1 MSELIGGLRALGRRL
16 GANLRDAAAAP
27 MTRWPSAHGASA
39 AGEAS
44 GAEKRAAQDYTRTAS
59 SKSLSSGSGVL
70 T

>member
-39 AGEAS
+39 AGESS
-44 GAEKRAAQDYTRTAS
+44 GAEKRAA
-59 SKSLSSGSGVL
+59 
-70 T
+70 